1 MYRRCKSLKR
11 QLKLGRFELL
21 EDRRVLATE
30 GEVITI
36 ERTLDTSAMSGNIS
50 GTISWND
57 GTTSPAQIIS
67 QPSVGPLK
75 IRFDYSLDSSGFFAN
90 QSRRDLLQLAA
101 DTLITKFADNLTAIS
116 PGGVNQWTASFQ
128 HPASGQMTSVQNL
141 NIAANEILIYVGARV
156 LTGNTLGLAS
166 IGGYSA
172 NGTQAFLDTIRARG
186 QSGALLSAPID
197 FGPWGGAIAFQSNT
211 NWHFGTTTLGLDSNE
226 SDFLSAA
233 IHELCH
239 VLGFGTAPSWATNLS
254 GTQFTGNNSKVKYD
268 LGGNVPTDSIRVH
281 WSEGTNDGGQETLM
295 DPTLTKGVR
304 KSLTRL
310 DLAGLQDIGWTLIE
324 PTVTVRGTHTFADNG
339 AFDIDVQLIGA
350 RTGTAG
356 WSQNLN
362 ISNAAPTLAAIG
374 NFDVLVGTPL
384 VVPKLGVFSDLGFD
398 NPQDSPPTREHFT
411 YDIQWGDGSAP
422 QSGNA
427 NVEFMGRPGTAT
439 TGFFAGSHVYST
451 SGTYNAIARI
461 TDDDGGTTTRSFS
474 VVVRGNPQLSLSV
487 SRNAVSEN
495 AGLRATLLTIR
506 RTGGTPGPLTVNLS
520 SSDTSE
526 LRLPLTTTI
535 PAGSNEVVVDVEAV
549 DDALL
554 DGNVLVTLSASAV
567 GFSNG
572 SVQVEVSDHETL
584 TGTISHTVVNEDA
597 GTGLLT
603 WNIIRSNSDN
613 NSPLVLELSSSD
625 ATEIMVPA
633 TITIPAGQPNVI
645 VPMVVV
651 DDTLLDGT
659 ISVHLEAK
667 AIGYRSSLATVA
679 VQDVESLQLIV
690 DRGQLQEQTPA
701 DTVRGRINLS
711 FPAPSGGYTVQL
723 TPSISG
729 QITLPSS
736 VTVPEGQREIGFDLV
751 AIDDYA
757 VEGALALQLLASGT
771 GLPPAAVDLLI
782 QDDDQPLWQNPLD
795 KWDTDGNTFF
805 NAMDALVVINN
816 LNRFG
821 SRYLRPGID
830 APPRPFVDANGDGLL
845 NAMDAL
851 VVINE
856 LNRRFRV

>member
-1 MYRRCKSLKR
+1 MSRRCKLQKR
-11 QLKLGRFELL
+11 QLTLGRFELL

-36 ERTLDTSAMSGNIS
+36 ERTLDTSAMAGSIS

-57 GTTSPAQIIS
+57 GTTSSAQIIG

-90 QSRRDLLQLAA
+90 QSRRDILQLAA
-101 DTLITKFADNLTAIS
+101 DILITKFADNLTAIS

-128 HPASGQMTSVQNL
+128 HPSTGQMTTVQNL

-172 NGTQAFLDTIRARG
+172 NGTQSFLDTVRARG
-186 QSGALLSAPID
+186 QNGALASTPTD

-239 VLGFGTAPSWATNLS
+239 VLGFGTAPSWATLLS
-254 GTQFTGNNSKVKYD
+254 GTEFVGNNSRVRYD

-295 DPTLTKGVR
+295 DPTLSKGVR

-324 PTVTVRGTHTFADNG
+324 PSVTVRGTHTFADNG
-339 AFDIDVQLIGA
+339 SFDIDVQLVGA
-350 RTGTAG
+350 RSGTAG
-356 WSQNLN
+356 WSQNLS
-362 ISNAAPTLAAIG
+362 ISNSAPTLAAIG

-384 VVPKLGVFSDLGFD
+384 VVPKLGGFTDLGYD
-398 NPQDSPPTREHFT
+398 NPLDSPPTQERFT
-411 YDIQWGDGSAP
+411 YNIQWGDGSAP

-427 NVEFMGRPGTAT
+427 TIETMGRAGTAT
-439 TGFFAGSHVYST
+439 TGFFAGSHVFST
-451 SGTYNAIARI
+451 PGTYNASARI

-487 SRNAVSEN
+487 SRNVVSEN
-495 AGLRATLLTIR
+495 AGLRATLLTVR
-506 RTGGTPGPLTVNLS
+506 RTGGSPGALTVNLS

-535 PAGSNEVVVDVEAV
+535 PAGSNEVVIDVEAI
-549 DDALL
+549 DDTLL

-572 SVQVEVSDHETL
+572 SVQVEVVDHEPL
-584 TGTISHTVVNEDA
+584 TGSISHTVVNEDA
-597 GTGLLT
+597 GANHLT
-603 WNIIRSNSDN
+603 WTIIRNNSDN
-613 NSPLVLELSSSD
+613 SSPLVLELSSSD
-625 ATEIMVPA
+625 ATELMVPA
-633 TITIPAGQPNVI
+633 TVTIPAGLSSVI
-645 VPMVVV
+645 VPVVV
-651 DDTLLDGT
+651 TDDTLLDGT
-659 ISVHLEAK
+659 ISVTLEAK
-667 AIGYRSSLATVA
+667 STGYLSNLTTVA
-679 VQDVESLQLIV
+679 VQDVESLQLTV
-690 DRGQLQEQTPA
+690 DRGQLQEQTPV

-711 FPAPSGGYTVQL
+711 FTAPSGGYVVQL
-723 TPSISG
+723 IPSISG
-729 QITLPSS
+729 QITLPNS
-736 VTVPEGQREIGFDLV
+736 VTISEGQREIGFDIV

-757 VEGALALQLLASGT
+757 VEGALTLQLLASGT

-782 QDDDQPLWQNPLD
+782 NDNDQPLWQNPLN

-821 SRYLRPGID
+821 NRYLRPGID
-830 APPRPFVDANGDGLL
+830 APPKPYVDTNGDGLL

-851 VVINE
+851 IVINE
-856 LNRRFRV
+856 LNRRFRA